1 MPSRIIRAEI
11 LDSDRWLGLAHVSER
26 MAYIVLLL
34 SADDLGTLDAGLGS
48 LSRKW
53 REPCQIKGTEDAA
66 KILQAL
72 MDADLVRTYQAGG
85 NTYAFLPRFHP
96 RFRATTFRRPPPPLE
111 CLHGEPSVS
120 ANILLIQTKD
130 SKNDRQ
136 KTVSRRSSVVNM
148 LSSAPDVDVDVDVSS
163 DVDVEKR
170 TSTTKSSKL
179 DDAKLILDF
188 LNNATERKYRPVDS
202 NLKPIAARIAETSVE
217 HCKAVICDRV
227 AKWKH
232 DPKMDEYLRPATLFG
247 AQKFHQ
253 YLPDAEKAFFNSP
266 EET

>member
-72 MDADLVRTYQAGG
+72 MDADLVRTYQADG

-96 RFRATTFRRPPPPLE
+96 RFRATTFRRPPPPPE

-120 ANILLIQTKD
+120 VNILVIQKKD
-130 SKNDRQ
+130 STNDRQ
-136 KTVSRRSSVVNM
+136 KTVIRPSTVSNVR
-148 LSSAPDVDVDVDVSS
+148 SSAPDVDVDVSS

-170 TSTTKSSKL
+170 SSKEF
-179 DDAKLILDF
+179 APPVRKKPRTVEAVGSGETLISIPAVGNEVAICETAVKEWEQLFPSVDVPQT
-188 LNNATERKYRPVDS
+188 LREIRAWCLANTEKRKTTGGIHRFVTRWLTKEQ
-202 NLKPIAARIAETSVE
+202 NHV
-217 HCKAVICDRV
+217 
-227 AKWKH
+227 
-232 DPKMDEYLRPATLFG
+232 
-247 AQKFHQ
+247 
-253 YLPDAEKAFFNSP
+253 
-266 EET
+266 